1 MRNRRLFPLAAAVLA
16 LVMGSCGGRMGGPLD
31 RIGQV
36 AALPLQV
43 ADRRLAVRL
52 EGWVTLTDSAA
63 NIFFMEDGTGAA
75 RIEPAFTRVSMRP
88 GDNLAIGGTVE
99 EGGPALTIVATAI
112 SVLPGRHELRAVPVA
127 AAGLASGRTGFRYVE
142 IEGVF
147 RSHYLDRAGRLNIRI
162 GAGESTFEAILNT
175 QGLPGID
182 TLIGARVRVRAVPN
196 LSRDVYGHTT
206 RVQLWIPRP
215 EDVTQVAPAPAEIP
229 VQAVRE
235 VASWDRR
242 ALPERRLHLRG
253 AVRNEGPHEG
263 LRLTDASGSIR
274 LWEAPAAATASGDD
288 LDVFGFAVAG
298 ANSVELADAVIAH
311 AGAPVRSMHPAELTT
326 VAQVHALSP
335 EDAGRSIPVHVRAIV
350 TYSNPRSG
358 TLFVQD
364 ETGATYVYAPRI
376 QDLKVAAGDLVDLR
390 GVTSPGD
397 FAPIVSN
404 AWAERISSSSLPA
417 PAAAAFDDLISGQ
430 QDSAWVQTEGIVQHV
445 GRRGDAED
453 HMWLQWGE
461 HRYVILVNNPG
472 SKPLPPSD
480 SRIRVSGACA
490 TLFNTRRQI
499 LGIQLYV
506 PSPDFVRILE
516 PAPDPANLRSEP
528 ISDLLRFSAHDA
540 PGHRVRVRGVVT
552 LANPVG
558 PTYIQDSSAGV
569 KIVNHASADLKPG
582 DAVDVLGFARP
593 GAFNPE
599 IRDAEIT
606 RLARGQPAEPA
617 AMTVDE
623 ALDGAHDAELVRI
636 DAILVDQFAN
646 SSQHSLVLQSGGK
659 MFNAA
664 LEHGRLPAIERGSI
678 VRVTGI
684 CSIEPG
690 YDPSYTTAK
699 SLSVVLRTAGDVAVV
714 RAAPLWTS
722 GKLLTAL
729 GSMGGLMLAILAWV
743 GVLRRRV
750 RLQTAVIQR
759 KLEQEESLK
768 KAAEQA
774 SRAKSEF
781 LANMSH
787 EIRTPLNGILG
798 FSGLLAESPLNAEQ
812 RDCNEAVRASAESLL
827 VVINDIL
834 DFSRI
839 EAGRMELD
847 ATDFRL
853 RQCVAAALGPIRPL
867 AAGKGLRVETR
878 IDGGVPD
885 WVRADPNRL
894 RQILINLAGNA
905 VKFTENGGISVAVSL
920 AGGAAE
926 GPTVQFAVS
935 DTGIGIPESQ
945 RAAIFRPFHQGD
957 GSITRRFGG
966 TGLGLAITSK
976 LIGLMNG
983 RIWLESREGEG
994 STFFF
999 TIPMAAAA
1007 EPAAAAAGESPHAPA
1022 AQQPLSILVAE
1033 DNPVNQRLIR
1043 RLLERR
1049 GHRVTIAATGVA
1061 ALEAW
1066 QNQPWDL
1073 VLMDVQMP
1081 DMDGLEAAR
1090 RIRAL
1095 ERSGAT
1101 HVPMIAM
1108 TACAMKGD
1116 RERCLEAGL
1125 DSYIS
1130 KPIQTAALDDAL
1142 VQYAKPCA

>member
-1 MRNRRLFPLAAAVLA
+1 LRYQRLFPLAPAVLA
-16 LVMGSCGGRMGGPLD
+16 LVTSSCGGRMGGPLNRID
-31 RIGQV
+31 RV

-43 ADRRLAVRL
+43 AGRRLAVRL
-52 EGWVTLTDSAA
+52 EGWVTLADAA
-63 NIFFMEDGTGAA
+63 AHIFFMEDGTGAA
-75 RIEPAFTRVSMRP
+75 RIELPFTHAGIQP
-88 GDNLAIGGTVE
+88 GDILAIIGTVG
-99 EGGPALTIVATAI
+99 EGGPAPTVVAAGI
-112 SVLPGRHELRAVPVA
+112 SILPGRRELRAVPVS
-127 AAGLASGRTGFRYVE
+127 AAGLASGRWGFRYVE

-147 RSHYLDRAGRLNIRI
+147 RSHWVDRAGQLNVRI
-162 GAGESTFEAILNT
+162 GAGGTAFEAILNA
-175 QGLPGID
+175 QGLPRIEEM
-182 TLIGARVRVRAVPN
+182 TGARVRVRAVPN
-196 LSRDVYGHTT
+196 LSHDVYGHTT
-206 RVQLWIPRP
+206 RVQLWLPRP
-215 EDVTQVAPAPAEIP
+215 EDLTQMAPAPAEIP
-229 VQAVRE
+229 VQTVRE

-242 ALPERRLHLRG
+242 ALPEGRLHLRG
-253 AVRNEGPHEG
+253 AVRNEGVQEG

-274 LWEAPAAATASGDD
+274 LREAPAEVAATGDN
-288 LDVFGFAVAG
+288 LDVLGFAQAG

-311 AGAPVRSMHPAELTT
+311 AGPPVRSVNQTELTT
-326 VAQVHALSP
+326 AAQVHALSP
-335 EDAGRSIPVHVRAIV
+335 EDAGRSILVHVRAIV
-350 TYSNPRSG
+350 TYINPRSG
-358 TLFVQD
+358 VFFVQD
-364 ETGATYVYAPRI
+364 KTGPTYAYAPRI
-376 QDLKVAAGDLVDLR
+376 KDLKVTAGDLVDLT
-390 GVTSPGD
+390 GVTAPGQ

-404 AWAERISSSSLPA
+404 AWAERISSGPLPA
-417 PAAAAFDDLISGQ
+417 PAAATFDDLISGR
-430 QDSAWVQTEGIVQHV
+430 QDSAWVQMEGIVQHI
-445 GRRGDAED
+445 GKAGEPED
-453 HMWLQWGE
+453 HVWLEWGE
-461 HRYVILVNNPG
+461 DRYVILVNNPG
-472 SKPLPPSD
+472 SRALPPPG
-480 SRIRVSGACA
+480 SRVRVSGACA

-516 PAPDPANLRSEP
+516 PAPDPATLRTEP
-528 ISDLLRFSAHDA
+528 ISELLRFSASNA

-552 LANPVG
+552 LASPTG
-558 PTYIQDSSAGV
+558 PSYIQDSGAGV
-569 KIVNHASADLKPG
+569 KIVNHAPSDLKPG
-582 DAVDVLGFARP
+582 DAVDVLGFEHA
-593 GAFNPE
+593 GAFSPE
-599 IRDAEIT
+599 IQDAEIT
-606 RLARGQPAEPA
+606 RLAGGQPVEPA
-617 AMTVDE
+617 VITVDE
-623 ALDGAHDAELVRI
+623 ALDGAHDSELVRI
-636 DAILVDQFAN
+636 DALLVDQPAN
-646 SSQHSLVLQSGGK
+646 SGQNLLVLQSGGK
-659 MFNAA
+659 IFNAA
-664 LEHGRLPAIERGSI
+664 LERGQLPALDRGSI
-678 VRVTGI
+678 VRATGI

-690 YDPSYTTAK
+690 YNLSYTTAK
-699 SLSVVLRTAGDVAVV
+699 SLSVILRTADDVAVV

-722 GKLLTAL
+722 ARLATAL
-729 GSMGGLMLAILAWV
+729 GSMAGLMFAVLTWV
-743 GVLRRRV
+743 AVLRRRV

-798 FSGLLAESPLNAEQ
+798 FSGLMAESPLNGDQ

-847 ATDFRL
+847 STDFSL
-853 RQCVAAALGPIRPL
+853 RQCVEAALCPIRPL
-867 AAGKGLRVETR
+867 AGSKGLRVETR
-878 IDGGVPD
+878 IDDGVPD

-905 VKFTENGGISVAVSL
+905 VKFTQKGGISVSASL
-920 AGGAAE
+920 AAGGAE
-926 GPTVQFAVS
+926 GLRVQFTVA

-966 TGLGLAITSK
+966 AGLGLAITSK
-976 LIGLMNG
+976 LIGLMDG
-983 RIWLESREGEG
+983 RIWIESLEGEG

-999 TIPMAAAA
+999 TIPMACAA
-1007 EPAAAAAGESPHAPA
+1007 EPATAAAGESPRVRM

-1033 DNPVNQRLIR
+1033 DNPMNQRLIQ
-1043 RLLERR
+1043 RLLEKR

-1061 ALEAW
+1061 ALDAW

-1095 ERSGAT
+1095 EKSGAT
-1101 HVPMIAM
+1101 HVPMVAM

-1116 RERCLEAGL
+1116 REKCLAAGL

-1130 KPIQTAALDDAL
+1130 KPIQIAALDEML
-1142 VQYAKPCA
+1142 VQYAKRCA